1 MLLLQ
6 VVVILL
12 LARTLRRAFV
22 PLGQPAVVGE
32 MVAGLSIGPSCFGWL
47 MPRAATALFPA
58 SSLESLN
65 ALSEI
70 GLVLFMFIVGVRAGS
85 HTSSAKRGAF
95 AATSVVSIVV
105 PFILG
110 AALSWPLREQ
120 LAPSGASAWP
130 FTLFVGAAMSI
141 TAFPV
146 LARILTDRGL
156 LGSNIGAIAIACAA
170 FDDVAG
176 WLMLAAILSL
186 AHVGAPMFGWHIA
199 WLVGYLAIMVLVVR
213 PMLAWIARRRDIS
226 SGSADSLVLPL
237 TVALLSAAA
246 TEALGLHALFGAFLA
261 GLLMSRIPGMDAV
274 IGAVEPITMTLLV
287 PLFFAFTGLRTDI
300 RLINNPDLLRYT
312 GLVVVTAIIGK
323 GGASALAGRA
333 MGLSWRDAGALGA
346 LVNTR
351 GLVELVILNIG
362 LEAGILSPL
371 AFSMLVVMALLTTF
385 MTSPLLS
392 LLLPDRTR
400 GRAPR
405 VR

>member
-6 VVVILL
+6 IVVILL
-12 LARTLRRAFV
+12 LARAVRRMFV

-65 ALSEI
+65 AVSEL

-85 HTSSAKRGAF
+85 QTPGAKRGAF
-95 AATSVVSIVV
+95 AVTSVVSIVV

-110 AALSWPLREQ
+110 AAMSWPLRGQ
-120 LAPSGASAWP
+120 LAPAGVSGWP
-130 FTLFVGAAMSI
+130 FALFVGAAMSI

-146 LARILTDRGL
+146 LARILTERGL
-156 LGSNIGAIAIACAA
+156 LDSDIGVIAIACAA

-186 AHVGAPMFGWHIA
+186 GHIGAPMFGRRIA
-199 WLVGYLAIMVLVVR
+199 GLAVYLAFMVLVMR
-213 PMLAWIARRRDIS
+213 PLLAWLARRDIP
-226 SGSADSLVLPL
+226 SGSADALVLPL

-261 GLLMSRIPGMDAV
+261 GLIMSRTLGIGAV
-274 IGAVEPITMTLLV
+274 VDAVEPITMTLLV

-300 RLINNPDLLRYT
+300 RLIDNPNLLGYT
-312 GLVVVTAIIGK
+312 GLVVATAVIGK

-333 MGLSWRDAGALGA
+333 MGLAWRDAGALGA

-371 AFSMLVVMALLTTF
+371 AFSILVVMALVTTF

-392 LLLPDRTR
+392 LLVPDHARRR
-400 GRAPR
+400 GVR